1 MVAKLVKK
9 QDSSYIIFYI
19 CAYLFLNFIRLSKL
33 NTMEKQKQ
41 SQRLLSL
48 DALRGFDMF
57 FIMGG
62 GSLFVA
68 LATLVPTPFF
78 ESIAA
83 QMSHAKWGAGFTF
96 EDIIFPLFLFIAGIS
111 FPFSLEKQ
119 RERGM
124 SEAAIYKKIIRRG
137 ITLVVLGFVYNG
149 LLNLNFETQRYA
161 SVLARIG
168 LGWMFG
174 ALIFVNTRTITR
186 VWIVAAILI
195 GYWLLLFIP
204 APDGNGEELFTREG
218 NLACYID
225 RLLLPG
231 RLHGGNYDPEGILST
246 LPAIGTALLGMFTG
260 EFVKLRREGL
270 TETKKV
276 VYMLAVGGCLLA
288 IGLLWGLFF
297 PINKYLWTSSFV
309 CTVGGIS
316 AILFAVFYY
325 IVDVKECR
333 GWTLFFT
340 VIGTN
345 SITIYLAQVFINFT
359 FTANAIFGGF
369 IGLFPETA
377 QPLLGAIAYI
387 AVCWGFLYFLY
398 RQRIFLK
405 V

>member
-1 MVAKLVKK
+1 M
-9 QDSSYIIFYI
+9 
-19 CAYLFLNFIRLSKL
+19 N
-33 NTMEKQKQ
+33 
-41 SQRLLSL
+41 
-48 DALRGFDMF
+48 
-57 FIMGG
+57 
-62 GSLFVA
+62 
-68 LATLVPTPFF
+68 P
-78 ESIAA
+78 
-83 QMSHAKWGAGFTF
+83 
-96 EDIIFPLFLFIAGIS
+96 
-111 FPFSLEKQ
+111 
-119 RERGM
+119 
-124 SEAAIYKKIIRRG
+124 
-137 ITLVVLGFVYNG
+137 
-149 LLNLNFETQRYA
+149 
-161 SVLARIG
+161 
-168 LGWMFG
+168 
-174 ALIFVNTRTITR
+174 
-186 VWIVAAILI
+186 
-195 GYWLLLFIP
+195 
-204 APDGNGEELFTREG
+204 
-218 NLACYID
+218 
-225 RLLLPG
+225 PG

-276 VYMLAVGGCLLA
+276 VYMLAVGGCLLV

-359 FTANAIFGGF
+359 FTANAVFGGF

>member
-1 MVAKLVKK
+1 M
-9 QDSSYIIFYI
+9 
-19 CAYLFLNFIRLSKL
+19 
-33 NTMEKQKQ
+33 MEKQKQ
-41 SQRLLSL
+41 PQRLQSL
-48 DALRGFDMF
+48 DTLRGFDMF

-62 GSLFVA
+62 GSLFIA

-78 ESIAA
+78 QSVAA
-83 QMSHAKWGAGFTF
+83 QMHHAQWGAGFTF

-111 FPFSLEKQ
+111 FPFSLAKQ
-119 RERGM
+119 RGSGM
-124 SEAAIYKKIIRRG
+124 TDAAIYKKIVRRG
-137 ITLVVLGFVYNG
+137 ITLVVLGLVYNG
-149 LLNLNFETQRYA
+149 LLRFDWETQRCA

-186 VWIVAAILI
+186 VVIVVALLV

-204 APDGNGEELFTREG
+204 APDGAGAGLFTQQG
-218 NLACYID
+218 NLTCYID

-246 LPAIGTALLGMFTG
+246 LPAIGTTLLGMFTG
-260 EFVKLRREGL
+260 EFVKLQKQGL
-270 TETKKV
+270 TEAKKV
-276 VYMLAVGGCLLA
+276 AYMLAAGVALLA

-316 AILFAVFYY
+316 MLLFATFYY

-333 GWTLFFT
+333 GWTLFFK
-340 VIGTN
+340 VIGMN
-345 SITIYLAQVFINFT
+345 SITIYLAQAFVNFT
-359 FTANAIFGGF
+359 FTADAVFGGF
-369 IGLFPETA
+369 VGLFPETA
-377 QPLLGAIAYI
+377 QPLLAAMAYI
-387 AVCWGFLYFLY
+387 VVCWGFLYFLY